1 MQLTN
6 KRPLGFLFCQKKWYN
21 RYGDYMLTVAKKVL
35 EQINDAGY
43 EAYIVGGFVRDYLL
57 SIDSNDIDICTS
69 ATPKELKAIFP
80 DSIVPKDDY
89 GSVVVIHKNIRFE
102 ITTYRKEFS
111 YKDNR
116 HPDKV
121 LYVDDLFQDLLRRD
135 FTINSICMDKNGD
148 IIDHLNGRRDLEEK
162 RIVTIGDSDEKFS
175 DDALRILRAVRFST
189 TLGFSMDQEIVEAI
203 KRQKGLLSNLSYE
216 RKREE
221 LDKIFT
227 SKNAKAGISLLIEL
241 GLDLALELPKLR
253 DITYTDSLIAIWT
266 ILDVVDLYPFTAN
279 EKDLIADIKEAYLC
293 QNLDA
298 FNLYKYGL
306 YVNSVAGEMKG
317 QSTSAITKAY
327 NELSISSRRDIAVS
341 GEEIAQALGRQPGAY
356 LKEIYEDLERA
367 ILYHQLENKK
377 EDIIKYCISSYQ
389 E

>member
-1 MQLTN
+1 
-6 KRPLGFLFCQKKWYN
+6 
-21 RYGDYMLTVAKKVL
+21 
-35 EQINDAGY
+35 
-43 EAYIVGGFVRDYLL
+43 
-57 SIDSNDIDICTS
+57 
-69 ATPKELKAIFP
+69 
-80 DSIVPKDDY
+80 
-89 GSVVVIHKNIRFE
+89 
-102 ITTYRKEFS
+102 
-111 YKDNR
+111 
-116 HPDKV
+116 
-121 LYVDDLFQDLLRRD
+121 
-135 FTINSICMDKNGD
+135 
-148 IIDHLNGRRDLEEK
+148 
-162 RIVTIGDSDEKFS
+162 
-175 DDALRILRAVRFST
+175 
-189 TLGFSMDQEIVEAI
+189 
-203 KRQKGLLSNLSYE
+203 
-216 RKREE
+216 
-221 LDKIFT
+221 
-227 SKNAKAGISLLIEL
+227 L